1 MAQKLDPR
9 ETVTIQEL
17 AYSNMMEQEALV
29 RLLTKK
35 GIISKREF
43 LDELDQVAGEME
55 VHQSEEL
62 LTQK

>member
-1 MAQKLDPR
+1 MAQKLEPK

-17 AYSNMMEQEALV
+17 AYSNMMEQEAMM
-29 RLLTKK
+29 RLLMKK

-43 LDELDQVAGEME
+43 IDELELVVAEMGE
-55 VHQSEEL
+55 HQGEEF